1 MDRTWETSPK
11 PKIEKVHFWMI
22 FQNFLHSL
30 IIVLY
35 GGGGGGVNQLYAL
48 SLSTTVRH

>member
-1 MDRTWETSPK
+1 
-11 PKIEKVHFWMI
+11 MI
-22 FQNFLHSL
+22 FQNFLHPL

-35 GGGGGGVNQLYAL
+35 GGGGGVNQLYAL